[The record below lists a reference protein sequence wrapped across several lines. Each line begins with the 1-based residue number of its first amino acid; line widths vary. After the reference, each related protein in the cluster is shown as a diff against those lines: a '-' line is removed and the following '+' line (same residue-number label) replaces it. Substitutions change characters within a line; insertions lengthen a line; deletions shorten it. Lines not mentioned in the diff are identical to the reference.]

1 MRTYVRMT
9 FHSEGAS
16 PVKVR
21 EAMRALGFEESMGLH
36 DFVYKWKEKTSID
49 DVIRLMSEM
58 HTRLHG
64 LDVHYE
70 ITTIS

>member
-16 PVKVR
+16 PVKVL
-21 EAMRALGFEESMGLH
+21 EAMRSLGFEESMGLH

-58 HTRLHG
+58 HVRLHG